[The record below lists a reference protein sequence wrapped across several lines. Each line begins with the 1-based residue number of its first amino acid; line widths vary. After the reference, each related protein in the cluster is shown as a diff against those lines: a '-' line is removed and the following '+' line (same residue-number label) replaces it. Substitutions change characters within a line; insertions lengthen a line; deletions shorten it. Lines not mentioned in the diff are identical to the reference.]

1 MISPTE
7 EARGTTTTHVEV
19 FVVPQMPRPARGSV
33 DAIPS
38 RYAVT
43 VMPIDSGDGRWWP
56 HVQITD
62 DSGNIVK
69 SVNGT
74 AVRFPT
80 RADAEH
86 AGWSFVEAWIRCRAT
101 TSP

>member
-1 MISPTE
+1 MIGPTE
-7 EARGTTTTHVEV
+7 EARGTTTQVDV
-19 FVVPQMPRPARGSV
+19 FVAQHMPQPARESV

-38 RYAVT
+38 RYTVT
-43 VMPIDSGDGRWWP
+43 VMPIESGDGRWWP
-56 HVQITD
+56 HVQIAD

-69 SVNGT
+69 RASGT
-74 AVRFPT
+74 AVRFPR

-101 TSP
+101 E